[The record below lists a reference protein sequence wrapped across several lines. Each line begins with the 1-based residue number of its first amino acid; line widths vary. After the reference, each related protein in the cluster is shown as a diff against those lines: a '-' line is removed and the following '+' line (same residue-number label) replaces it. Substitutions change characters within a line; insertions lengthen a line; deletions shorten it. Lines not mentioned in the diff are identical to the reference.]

1 MMIGKILVADDEANY
16 RRLVK
21 MFLEQANYE
30 VLTVSDGNEVI
41 DILNQCNDID
51 LVILDV
57 MMPKLNGW
65 QTCQE
70 IREKSSIPIIMLT
83 ALGDVTNE
91 VHGIEKGADDYISKP
106 FSHEVLIARVG
117 GLLRRVRRNE
127 QEQFHDEGMAFEE
140 STNSVYIDDKRISL
154 RPKEYELLMC
164 LVLNKSIVL
173 SREQILDKVWG
184 YNYFGDPRTV
194 DTHIKSLRAR
204 LGEIGKR
211 IRTLRN
217 KGYSYRGVD

>member
-1 MMIGKILVADDEANY
+1 MMGKILFADDEANY

-30 VLTVSDGNEVI
+30 VLTASDGKEAI
-41 DILNQCNDID
+41 DILNEHNDID

-57 MMPKLNGW
+57 MMPRLNGW
-65 QTCQE
+65 QTCQQ
-70 IREKSSIPIIMLT
+70 IRKKSGIPIIMLT
-83 ALGDVTNE
+83 ALGDVDSE
-91 VHGIEKGADDYISKP
+91 VQGIEKGADDYIAKP

-117 GLLRRVRRNE
+117 GLLRRMRINR
-127 QEQFHDEGMAFEE
+127 QEQFQDEGLVFEE
-140 STNSVYIDDKRISL
+140 STNSVYIDGKRIQL

-173 SREQILDKVWG
+173 SREQILDRVWG

-204 LGEIGKR
+204 LGDMGKR

-217 KGYSYRGVD
+217 KGYCYRGVD

>member
-1 MMIGKILVADDEANY
+1 MLGKILYADDEANY

-30 VLTVSDGNEVI
+30 VLTVSNGKEVI
-41 DILNQCNDID
+41 DILNLHNDID

-57 MMPKLNGW
+57 MMPNLNGW

-70 IREKSSIPIIMLT
+70 IRKKSSIPIIMLT
-83 ALGDVTNE
+83 ALGDITSE
-91 VHGIEKGADDYISKP
+91 VHGIENGADDYVAKP

-117 GLLRRVRRNE
+117 GVLRRVRKNQ
-127 QEQFHDEGMAFEE
+127 QEQFSDEGMFFEE
-140 STNSVYIDDKRISL
+140 STNSVIIDSDKISL

-173 SREQILDKVWG
+173 SRGQILDKVWG
-184 YNYFGDPRTV
+184 YNYLGDPRTV

-204 LGEIGKR
+204 LGHVGKR

-217 KGYSYRGVD
+217 KGYCYRGVD